1 MIVLGIDAGGS
12 STRWLLKDND
22 LEIAKS
28 KTKSISGLF
37 YDRANNKN
45 LDNLNSLLKDVLKV
59 ANPEA
64 VLAGITGFTKDSLAS
79 QTMTKLIADKFKI
92 RPAKVK
98 LENDMYIA
106 YRNAFELGQGVLI
119 YAGTGSIAY
128 YQDQERIIRAGG
140 RGYLIDDAGGGFWI
154 GKEALKAVLRYEDS
168 AKSPTSPL
176 ATEIYKNLNTNQWP
190 EIKEQIYAG
199 GRKKLASLAPSVSIA
214 ASNNDETAIA
224 ILTNAGQE
232 LARITKAILGQLDAP
247 NSVAFAGGITNLSP
261 ILTNS
266 LKQALPDGISFSLVS
281 TEAVEAAARLA
292 LEL

>member
-12 STRWLLKDND
+12 STRWLLKDDD
-22 LEIAKS
+22 LEIAKA

-37 YDRANNKN
+37 YDRADNKN
-45 LDNLNSLLKDVLKV
+45 LDNLNKLLKDVLKI
-59 ANPEA
+59 AKPEA

-79 QTMTKLIADKFKI
+79 KTMTKLIADKFKI

-106 YRNAFELGQGVLI
+106 YRNAFELSQGVLI

-128 YQDQERIIRAGG
+128 YQDQKRIIRAGG

-154 GKEALKAVLRYEDS
+154 GKEALKEVLRYEDS
-168 AKSPTSPL
+168 ATSPRSAL
-176 ATEIYKNLNTNQWP
+176 AKEIYKNLNTNKWP

-199 GRKKLASLAPSVSIA
+199 GRKKLAGLAPSVAIA
-214 ASNNDETAIA
+214 ANNNDEMAIS

-247 NSVAFAGGITNLSP
+247 DSVAFAGGITNLSP

-266 LKQALPDGISFSLVS
+266 LKQALPDQISFSLVS
-281 TEAVEAAARLA
+281 TEEVETAARLA